1 MKAKLNKHI
10 ENRNA
15 VQDNNSLLYHLALGI
30 VKCSKPNKCEIFNG
44 PSGFCITAT
53 EIHLHTM
60 PPPDVH
66 SYVEIIG
73 SHMMNPAYRQ
83 STISNF
89 SSLYIH
95 PHKCKQQSN
104 KKLRPIC
111 ACDDGASHY
120 YDQPFGKKS
129 GCRKTKTKTKTKVI
143 TLADRNRCKQHNE
156 PNYQNSKQIH
166 VTGAKPGKTRA
177 AKSGAS
183 FVNQSQ
189 SVAMQN
195 QSKKRNYFQQN
206 RSKRELKHTLCKRI
220 TYQRKGI

>member
-1 MKAKLNKHI
+1 MFKKAQISRIRCQAIAAMKAKPNKHI
-10 ENRNA
+10 ESRNA

-30 VKCSKPNKCEIFNG
+30 VKCSKPDECEIFNG
-44 PSGFCITAT
+44 SSGFCITAT

-104 KKLRPIC
+104 KKLRLIC

-143 TLADRNRCKQHNE
+143 TLANRSRCKQHNE
-156 PNYQNSKQIH
+156 PI
-166 VTGAKPGKTRA
+166 
-177 AKSGAS
+177 
-183 FVNQSQ
+183 
-189 SVAMQN
+189 
-195 QSKKRNYFQQN
+195 
-206 RSKRELKHTLCKRI
+206 RI
-220 TYQRKGI
+220 